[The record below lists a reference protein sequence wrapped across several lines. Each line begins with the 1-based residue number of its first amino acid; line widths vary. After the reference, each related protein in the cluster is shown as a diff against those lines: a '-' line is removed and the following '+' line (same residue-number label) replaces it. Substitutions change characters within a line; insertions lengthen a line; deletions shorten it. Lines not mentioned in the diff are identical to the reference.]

1 MVGRAAIERR
11 IVENEKEKEKR
22 RRVNFDRRFVSAVGR
37 REATR
42 TRLQPRVTVIEN
54 NNNPR
59 DWKVEE
65 KMRMGE
71 TVFSGRKFGLCHGLT
86 ARQRRVN
93 LARSSFLEIARL
105 SFYGVEGRNGKK
117 RFVEG
122 VYARSSLDC
131 RDSRLLCRQV
141 YYS

>member
-1 MVGRAAIERR
+1 MEETIST
-11 IVENEKEKEKR
+11 I
-22 RRVNFDRRFVSAVGR
+22 
-37 REATR
+37 
-42 TRLQPRVTVIEN
+42 
-54 NNNPR
+54 
-59 DWKVEE
+59 WKGNLAYA
-65 KMRMGE
+65 MGL
-71 TVFSGRKFGLCHGLT
+71 R